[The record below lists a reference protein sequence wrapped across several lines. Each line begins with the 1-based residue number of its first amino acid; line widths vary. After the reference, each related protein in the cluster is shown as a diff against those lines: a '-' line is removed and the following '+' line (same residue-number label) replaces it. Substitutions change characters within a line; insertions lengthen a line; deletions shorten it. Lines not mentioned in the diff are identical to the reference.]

1 MAEQRVATLAVDA
14 AHPIFAGH
22 FPGEPI
28 VPGVMLLEWVVR
40 EAAATLAC
48 APERLRIRE
57 AKFFEP
63 LKPAQ
68 QAELYFDASATR
80 CVFRIRS
87 AARDLAAGSLERDH
101 G

>member
-1 MAEQRVATLAVDA
+1 MAEQRVAALLIDV

-40 EAAATLAC
+40 ETAATVGRDA
-48 APERLRIRE
+48 ERLRIRE

-68 QAELYFDASATR
+68 EAELYLDASPTR
-80 CVFRIRS
+80 CAFRIRS
-87 AARDLAAGSLERDH
+87 AARDLASGSVDWE
-101 G
+101 